1 MPYML
6 LEKRVAGDYIVAKR
20 LLDYY
25 EKNGIVSL
33 DVQEIANSRAFT
45 LSWNMEFT
53 GDWWFW
59 SLADLHILIG

>member
-1 MPYML
+1 ML

-33 DVQEIANSRAFT
+33 DVQEIANSRAILCHGT
-45 LSWNMEFT
+45 WNLLE
-53 GDWWFW
+53 
-59 SLADLHILIG
+59 IGGFGVWLTFIY